1 MVVEVT
7 VKKPLLLRWKGIVKL
22 TRSCRARCWTV
33 EFGTSEAPSGLPP
46 GAALHTPW
54 TMDADP
60 ACVLAWARERFGIY
74 SAPEVVIEPV
84 GGSSPD
90 CTQDHAEPER

>member
-1 MVVEVT
+1 M
-7 VKKPLLLRWKGIVKL
+7 KL
-22 TRSCRARCWTV
+22 TRSYRARCWTV

-54 TMDADP
+54 TMDADA
-60 ACVLAWARERFGIY
+60 ACVIAWARERFGIY

-84 GGSSPD
+84 GGASPH
-90 CTQDHAEPER
+90 CTQDSPELER

>member
-1 MVVEVT
+1 M
-7 VKKPLLLRWKGIVKL
+7 KL
-22 TRSCRARCWTV
+22 TRSYRARCWTV

-54 TMDADP
+54 TMDADA
-60 ACVLAWARERFGIY
+60 ACVITWARERFGIY

-84 GGSSPD
+84 GGGASPE
-90 CTQDHAEPER
+90 CTQDPPEPER